1 MNTKMH
7 IKTAVV
13 ALLVAMVVAGCN
25 REKSRAQ
32 GLVKDFLKENLV
44 ENDFKVIDFSRL
56 DSTKY
61 VSDSIFNRMR
71 VSNLQDSRFKQPLR
85 LVDEP
90 RTEKLHFIRVKY
102 RVEKDT
108 LVQTFYFD
116 DEVSRIVSFKEG

>member
-44 ENDFKVIDFSRL
+44 ENDFKVMDFSRL

-102 RVEKDT
+102 RIEKDT
-108 LVQTFYFD
+108 ILQTFYFD
-116 DEVSRIVSFKEG
+116 DELSRVVSFKEG

>member
-1 MNTKMH
+1 MK
-7 IKTAVV
+7 KTLVAIVALVV
-13 ALLVAMVVAGCN
+13 AMAFTGCN
-25 REKSRAQ
+25 REKSKAESM
-32 GLVKDFLKENLV
+32 VKDFLKENLV
-44 ENDFKVIDFSRL
+44 ENDFKVMDFSRL

-85 LVDEP
+85 LVDAP

>member
-44 ENDFKVIDFSRL
+44 ENDFKVMDFSRL

-71 VSNLQDSRFKQPLR
+71 VSNLQDSRFKQPL
-85 LVDEP
+85 DFSDDAK
-90 RTEKLHFIRVKY
+90 TKKLLFIRVKY
-102 RVEKDT
+102 RIEKDT
-108 LVQTFYFD
+108 ILQTFYFD
-116 DEVSRIVSFKEG
+116 DELSRVVSFKEG

>member
-44 ENDFKVIDFSRL
+44 ENDFKVMDFSRL

-102 RVEKDT
+102 RIEKDT